1 MRRDADEEGGVG
13 HGGAGAGASR
23 HREAAAGASAR
34 GAARAASRQH
44 SALCACA
51 NLREVSRAAAVGGDL
66 RQALEP
72 RQHAPPFSAAPASR
86 LGTSVPRQA
95 EAPESCP
102 VPSTDQVS

>member
-34 GAARAASRQH
+34 GAARAANRQH
-44 SALCACA
+44 CALCD
-51 NLREVSRAAAVGGDL
+51 LRKVSRAAAVGGDL

-72 RQHAPPFSAAPASR
+72 RQHAPPFPAAPASR

>member
-1 MRRDADEEGGVG
+1 MRKV
-13 HGGAGAGASR
+13 ASATVAPVPAQAATGR
-23 HREAAAGASAR
+23 RRRARAREAPPERPTGSTAPFAPV
-34 GAARAASRQH
+34 
-44 SALCACA
+44 
-51 NLREVSRAAAVGGDL
+51 LREVSRAAAVGGDL

-72 RQHAPPFSAAPASR
+72 RQHAPPFPAAPASR